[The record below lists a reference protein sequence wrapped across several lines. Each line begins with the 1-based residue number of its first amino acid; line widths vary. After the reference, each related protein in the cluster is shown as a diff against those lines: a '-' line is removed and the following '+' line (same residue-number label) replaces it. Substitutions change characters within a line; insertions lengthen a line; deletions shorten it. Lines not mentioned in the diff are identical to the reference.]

1 MSKFAKLFFVFA
13 LVLGMSAIVFGQ
25 SNVTGAIGGTVT
37 NPNNEVVPGAAVSVV
52 NIDTNKEETGTTD
65 DEGRFRIVNLQ
76 PGNYKVTVNGPGFSP
91 FTQDRVVVEVGRV
104 TSLDVPL
111 SIGPLSGSVEV
122 TGEAPVINTTQQDF
136 STNINQ
142 TSINE
147 LPINGRRW
155 SNFALLTPGAVP
167 DGLFGLV
174 SFRGISGLLNNSTID
189 GGDNNQAF
197 FSEERGRTRLQYS
210 ISQAAVRE
218 FQVNTSNYSAE
229 YGRAAGGVV
238 NAITKSGTNDFH
250 GDAFLYIRDEQFNAR
265 NPQSFQTLANGTVIA
280 PFPEDNRKQ
289 FGGTIGGPIAKDRLF
304 FFFSYDQ
311 QKRNFPAVAIPQNS
325 TFFSTV
331 NRTTLLARGL
341 TGAQIDSAVAFLQSL
356 QGEVPRRGDQ
366 TLYLPKI
373 DWRINDNHTLTGT
386 YNRLRWNSPNGIQ
399 TSSTTTRGRNSI
411 GDDAVD
417 VDWVTL
423 RLASTISPTFL
434 NEARFQWGKD
444 FERQIYR
451 GPFTGEPTTAPGGAS
466 PSIAITGGQTFGKP
480 TFLNRT
486 AFPDERRWQYADTV
500 TMTNGNHTIKFGGD
514 LNHVSDLDDNLFT
527 EAGSYSYSTGSVP
540 VNDFI
545 VDYVNFTT
553 NGAIRALV
561 PTVGSP
567 NLGVCAASTRRAGQC
582 YTGTFNQGFGPS
594 AFTIKT
600 DDLNYFVQDD
610 WRYTSRLTVNL
621 GLRYEY
627 QRLPRPQI
635 PNLVFDGEPV
645 TRFKGDKTGFFPRDK
660 NNFGPRFGFAWDMSG
675 DGKNSL
681 RGGYGIYYGRI
692 QNSTIANAVINTGNS
707 LGQLQLSLNPIFPTA
722 FASAAAAA
730 GGTSAAPNIV
740 VMSPTLR
747 NPMIHQ
753 MDLVYERLLG
763 RNTAFSFSF
772 LSSHGRELARFVDI
786 NILPATFNTTY
797 SIVGGPYGGQKLTVP
812 RFTQRISSSYT
823 SVTEIRSD
831 VRSQYYAGV
840 LQLNRRL
847 TNGIQFQ
854 SSYTYS
860 HANDA
865 SQQTGTFTN
874 NNDPYDP
881 FSYGDE
887 EGPANFDVHHR
898 FVFSG
903 IWQPKSP
910 VDSAAGRAILGGWS
924 LAPVYV
930 IQSGFP
936 YSYQVTGNA
945 PNNIVGGPPNII
957 SAGSSITGARG
968 ANRLP
973 KSLAGAGR
981 NALRYPKFWNLDLR
995 LSRRIKFSETMN
1007 LEFIAEGF
1015 NIVNRTPI
1023 LGNLDQDA
1031 YAISLVQ
1038 NVPTLTFRPTF
1049 QTPVPPPGE
1058 TLYKARQFQFAVRFQ
1073 F

>member
-1 MSKFAKLFFVFA
+1 MSKFVKLSFVFA

-52 NIDTNKEETGTTD
+52 NIETNKEETGTTD
-65 DEGRFRIVNLQ
+65 DSGRFRIVNLQ
-76 PGNYKVTVNGPGFSP
+76 PGNYKVTINGPGFSP

-111 SIGPLSGSVEV
+111 SIGPLSGSVEI

-197 FSEERGRTRLQYS
+197 FSEERGRTRLSYS

-218 FQVNTSNYSAE
+218 FQVNTSNYSSE

-238 NAITKSGTNDFH
+238 NAITKSGTNEFH
-250 GDAFLYIRDEQFNAR
+250 GGGFLYIRDEQFNAR
-265 NPQSFQTLANGTVIA
+265 NPQSFQTLPNGTVIA

-289 FGGTIGGPIAKDRLF
+289 FGATIGGPIAKDRLF

-311 QKRNFPAVAIPQNS
+311 QKRNFPAVAIPTNS

-341 TGAQIDSAVAFLQSL
+341 TNAQIDSTVAFLQSL
-356 QGEVPRRGDQ
+356 TGEVPRKGDQ
-366 TLYLPKI
+366 TLFLPKV

-386 YNRLRWNSPNGIQ
+386 YNRLRWNSPNGVQ

-444 FERQIYR
+444 FERQVYA
-451 GPFTGEPTTAPGGAS
+451 GPFAGEPTTAPDGAS

-500 TMTNGNHTIKFGGD
+500 TMTAGNHTIKFGGD

-527 EAGSYSYSTGSVP
+527 EAGSYAYNTGTTP

-545 VDYVNFTT
+545 VDYVNFQT

-561 PTVGSP
+561 PTAGSP

-582 YTGTFNQGFGPS
+582 YGGTYNQGFGPS

-600 DDLNYFVQDD
+600 DDLNYFIQDD

-621 GLRYEY
+621 GLRYEF
-627 QRLPRPQI
+627 QRLPQPQI
-635 PNLVFDGEPV
+635 PNPVFDGPALFPDN
-645 TRFKGDKTGFFPRDK
+645 TNFFPRDK

-692 QNSTIANAVINTGNS
+692 QNSTIANAIINTGVPA
-707 LGQLQLSLNPIFPTA
+707 GQVQLTLTTAIFPQV
-722 FASAAAAA
+722 FASAAAAS
-730 GGTSAAPNIV
+730 GGTAPIPNIV
-740 VMSPTLR
+740 VVTPRLR

-772 LSSHGRELARFVDI
+772 LSSHGRELTRFVDL
-786 NILPATFNTTY
+786 NIAPTTATTTY
-797 SIVGGPYGGQKLTVP
+797 NIVGGPFAGQTVTVP
-812 RFTQRISSSYT
+812 RFTTRIDNNFN
-823 SVTEIRSD
+823 SVSEVRSD

-860 HANDA
+860 HANDVN
-865 SQQTGTFTN
+865 QQTGTFTN
-874 NNDPYDP
+874 ANDPFDP
-881 FSYGDE
+881 FNYGEE
-887 EGPANFDVHHR
+887 EGPANFDVRHR

-910 VDSAAGRAILGGWS
+910 VDSGVGRAILGGWS
-924 LAPVYV
+924 MAPVFV

-936 YSYQVTGNA
+936 YSYQVTGNVPA
-945 PNNIVGGPPNII
+945 
-957 SAGSSITGARG
+957 ITGLPAVIRG
-968 ANRLP
+968 GTGITGSKGGNRLP
-973 KSLAGAGR
+973 RSLTGAGR
-981 NALRYPKFWNLDLR
+981 NALRYPKFWNLDMR

-1023 LGNLDQDA
+1023 LGNIDQDA
-1031 YAISLVQ
+1031 YAISAVN

-1049 QTPVPPPGE
+1049 GTLTPPPGE
-1058 TLYKARQFQFAVRFQ
+1058 TLYKARQFQFAVRFE